1 MSKLFNWYASL
12 GLATKQFIYLFIVT
26 LLLFLVL
33 AWRNL
38 HEAESMLK
46 NQVIRD
52 AELLVSRTNQY
63 IDASL
68 GQCGKYAAAALNP
81 CRICWRREMNRTAF
95 ETLRKFAGTN
105 NSIAKT
111 LYMIRADGNVFASTQ
126 VYYEIIGNP
135 HLKELTACA
144 SELWGH

>member
-1 MSKLFNWYASL
+1 M
-12 GLATKQFIYLFIVT
+12 V
-26 LLLFLVL
+26 LVL

-38 HEAESMLK
+38 HEAESLLK

-68 GQCGKYAAAALNP
+68 DNVENMLLLLSTQPDLLEEGN
-81 CRICWRREMNRTAF
+81 EEEAF
-95 ETLRKFAGTN
+95 DTLRKFADYN

-111 LYMIRADGNVFASTQ
+111 LYMIRSDGKVFAS
-126 VYYEIIGNP
+126 N
-135 HLKELTACA
+135 HR
-144 SELWGH
+144 